1 MSDDNGKLKV
11 TFAAFD
17 KMIEGVPNKDVAKDE
32 CDGRTLEFH
41 YEIVSVNE
49 LVQGHI
55 RVCIGTTI
63 YFTREVKIE
72 ATRCTHHPLW
82 LKFEGSLGAPGHG
95 QSYACACGEAMW
107 SPWGRENAVPF
118 KGLDESEFIYSEDE
132 VR

>member
-17 KMIEGVPNKDVAKDE
+17 KMIEGVPNENVDVREMD
-32 CDGRTLEFH
+32 
-41 YEIVSVNE
+41 Y
-49 LVQGHI
+49 GHI
-55 RVCIGTTI
+55 RVRIGTSL

-118 KGLDESEFIYSEDE
+118 KDLDESVFIYSEDE